1 SKAASSSSVQ
11 ARHSPTLS
19 LRMRAAGF
27 TAMIPVFEGEGQQEL
42 ERTQDRVGRAWGVRT
57 LVTHAADVAP
67 LKLAHWLV
75 AVLQG
80 QGLEDS
86 AGFALGAWFFSR
98 NVPLA
103 R

>member
-1 SKAASSSSVQ
+1 MSVRRIVLAA
-11 ARHSPTLS
+11 P
-19 LRMRAAGF
+19 
-27 TAMIPVFEGEGQQEL
+27 
-42 ERTQDRVGRAWGVRT
+42 GVSAT

-86 AGFALGAWFFSR
+86 AAFALGARFFSR